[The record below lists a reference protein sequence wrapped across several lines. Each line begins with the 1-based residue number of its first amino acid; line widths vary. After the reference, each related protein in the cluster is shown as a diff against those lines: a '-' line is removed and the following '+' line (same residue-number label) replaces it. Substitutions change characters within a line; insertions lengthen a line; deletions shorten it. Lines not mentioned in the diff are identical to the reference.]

1 MGATQCTIST
11 HNGSAAHRD
20 HNVRNEKVVSKE
32 AHIQENGHYEIWK
45 DETPRQAY
53 HKLFD
58 KAVERY
64 NAKQTREDRKITNY
78 YSQVEKDAKKHPV
91 YEMIIGVYPEKG
103 KHIDEET
110 QRAIL
115 KEFVDNWQERN
126 PNLYMCGAY
135 FHADEEGEPHVHI
148 DYIPVARGYSKG
160 MDTQTGLVKALEQ
173 QGITKEGRETAQ
185 IKWERSEN
193 EYLTKLC
200 EARGLEVQHPT
211 NKGKEHLHT
220 EIYKA
225 QKTLESTLDHT
236 KGLLD
241 IQDDLRAETGKLE
254 ATRDKAEKQAE
265 KALER
270 KTKAFS
276 RTWKKDKEAGWSYNK
291 GLEKEIRT
299 LVKERADDVKA
310 ISHTDLE
317 VERQYDEARAYREAS
332 EREAEQMKARVQRE
346 LEKAQELR
354 ENVEAHIQRRA
365 EYQANRQFQEFIQRE
380 FGKETRG
387 REARLEEYCK
397 EITFKDGE
405 SVLDKFE
412 AKELLLKKEL
422 EHSWGYGR

>member
-1 MGATQCTIST
+1 MNVTIAT

-20 HNVRNEKVVSKE
+20 HNIRNEKVVSKE

-58 KAVERY
+58 KSVERY

-91 YEMIIGVYPEKG
+91 YEMIVGVYPEKG
-103 KHIDEET
+103 KFIDEEI

-115 KEFVDNWQERN
+115 KEFVDNWQVRN

-160 MDTQTGLVKALEQ
+160 IDTQTGLVKALEQ
-173 QGITKEGRETAQ
+173 QGIVKEGRETAQ

-225 QKTLESTLDHT
+225 QKTLESTLGHT
-236 KGLLD
+236 KDLLN

-254 ATRDKAEKQAE
+254 ATRDKAERQAE
-265 KALER
+265 KAIER
-270 KTKAFS
+270 KQRAFS
-276 RTWKKDKEAGWSYNK
+276 RSWKKDKEAGWNYDK
-291 GLEKEIRT
+291 GLEKEIKS
-299 LVKERADDVKA
+299 LVKERKADVEA
-310 ISHTDLE
+310 ISHTDLD
-317 VERQYDEARAYREAS
+317 VQRQYDEAREYRRTSEAQS
-332 EREAEQMKARVQRE
+332 DRMKEQAARE
-346 LEKAQELR
+346 LEKAKELR
-354 ENVEAHIQRRA
+354 DNAEAHIQQRA
-365 EYQANRQFQEFIQRE
+365 EYEANRMFREFINRE
-380 FGKETRG
+380 FSHDTRG
-387 REARLEEYCK
+387 REARLEEYCQDIK
-397 EITFKDGE
+397 FKDGQ

-412 AKELLLKKEL
+412 AQEL
-422 EHSWGYGR
+422 ERERTLERSWGYER

>member
-1 MGATQCTIST
+1 MNVTIAT

-20 HNVRNEKVVSKE
+20 HNIRNEKVVSKE

-58 KAVERY
+58 KSVERY

-91 YEMIIGVYPEKG
+91 YEMIVGVYPEKG
-103 KHIDEET
+103 KFIDEEI

-115 KEFVDNWQERN
+115 KEFVDNWQVRN

-160 MDTQTGLVKALEQ
+160 IDTQTGLVKALEQ
-173 QGITKEGRETAQ
+173 QGIVKEGRETAQ

-225 QKTLESTLDHT
+225 QKTLESTLGHT
-236 KGLLD
+236 KDLLN

-254 ATRDKAEKQAE
+254 ATRNKAEKQAE
-265 KALER
+265 KAIER
-270 KTKAFS
+270 KQRAFS
-276 RTWKKDKEAGWSYNK
+276 RSWKKDKETGWKYDK
-291 GLEKEIRT
+291 GLEKEIKS
-299 LVKERADDVKA
+299 LVKERKADVEA
-310 ISHTDLE
+310 ISHTDLD
-317 VERQYDEARAYREAS
+317 VQRQYDEAREYRRTSEAQS
-332 EREAEQMKARVQRE
+332 DRMKEQAARE
-346 LEKAQELR
+346 LEKAKELR
-354 ENVEAHIQRRA
+354 DNAEAHIQQRA
-365 EYQANRQFQEFIQRE
+365 EYEANRMFREFINRE
-380 FGKETRG
+380 FSHDTRG
-387 REARLEEYCK
+387 REARLEEYCQDIK
-397 EITFKDGE
+397 FKDGQ

-412 AKELLLKKEL
+412 AQEL
-422 EHSWGYGR
+422 ERERTLERSWGYER